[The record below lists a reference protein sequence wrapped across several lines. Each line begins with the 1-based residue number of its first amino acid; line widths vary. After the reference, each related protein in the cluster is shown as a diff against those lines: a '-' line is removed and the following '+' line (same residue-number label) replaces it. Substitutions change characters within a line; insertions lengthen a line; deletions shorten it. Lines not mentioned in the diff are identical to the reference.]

1 MAAGQGRCVVI
12 AFTPAD
18 EIGDITTSDVAARVA
33 HAAEAIDFGVD
44 GYVVEVVTMDLREQ
58 AAAS

>member
-1 MAAGQGRCVVI
+1 MTRY
-12 AFTPAD
+12 TPAD